1 MAGLV
6 NSPLAVFRRAES
18 AKPLHTR
25 WGDVT
30 ISVPTDGSWNQYEN
44 PHRAQERQLYG
55 PGFVPDCSPADRSRE
70 GSVRHGP
77 TRRTVKNGSVDEYR
91 TGIIAERTSDESN
104 SRRQS
109 LSLGDLRPNRNR
121 LSVRLASHPSQLRG
135 DSLQTPG
142 GESREQKK
150 PEFAYKPI
158 HQDYPSEISET
169 PDHSKHR
176 YRYIPTSGRYLE
188 DIPSPHGSRSQSAM
202 SSGKSSARRDSC
214 IDSIKL
220 YDRERGRVSA
230 RHHGHQSY
238 HFREDDRHSVG
249 SSVGGSSDSSG
260 SGPLLTSTMR
270 PRRRTSPFVAAGHRR
285 STSLRPMTMAMVPD
299 PEDIYE

>member
-25 WGDVT
+25 WGDVA

-55 PGFVPDCSPADRSRE
+55 PGFVPDCSPADRSRD
-70 GSVRHGP
+70 GSVRHGLA
-77 TRRTVKNGSVDEYR
+77 RRKIKNGNVDEYG
-91 TGIIAERTSDESN
+91 TGIIAERTSDESI

-109 LSLGDLRPNRNR
+109 LSWGGLRPNR
-121 LSVRLASHPSQLRG
+121 LSVRLASRPSQRCG

-158 HQDYPSEISET
+158 RQDYPSEISDT

-202 SSGKSSARRDSC
+202 SSRNSSARRDSC
-214 IDSIKL
+214 TGSIES
-220 YDRERGRVSA
+220 YDRERGRVSVR
-230 RHHGHQSY
+230 RHGQQSY
-238 HFREDDRHSVG
+238 HSRGDDRHSVG

-270 PRRRTSPFVAAGHRR
+270 PRRRTSPFVAADHRR
-285 STSLRPMTMAMVPD
+285 SISLRPMTMAMVPD